1 MKGQTSRHKRSGYLV
16 ALATRI
22 HCFHNTTNWIL
33 LYKILLLQKT
43 GVPNSANFRRLFILL
58 SKHYITRRAIFM
70 WGRTIVKEVIVLF
83 SQAFAI
89 QLCSS
94 TLGLQMTKAAS
105 WDRGASFGRCKL
117 LSILHWYIV
126 GVAMQG
132 PQGHFREVASNYLTL
147 VKCELLSCLLC
158 LLTSSPLSLVG
169 TTFPL
174 MTTIPGSPMQA
185 IMTTRK

>member
-1 MKGQTSRHKRSGYLV
+1 MKGQSSRHKRSGYLV

-22 HCFHNTTNWIL
+22 HCFHNTTNWIM

-132 PQGHFREVASNYLTL
+132 PQGHFREVAFNYLTL
-147 VKCELLSCLLC
+147 VCVNYSHAFYVCWHLLLSH
-158 LLTSSPLSLVG
+158 S
-169 TTFPL
+169 
-174 MTTIPGSPMQA
+174 
-185 IMTTRK
+185 